1 MEMLSQ
7 EGPATSEPTGITF
20 GKIISSIQ
28 KELKTTKGLKKKE
41 QLLWWEIRWL
51 RISMGQFIQI
61 IRVTFF

>member
-28 KELKTTKGLKKKE
+28 KELKMTKSLSKIQ
-41 QLLWWEIRWL
+41 QLL
-51 RISMGQFIQI
+51 
-61 IRVTFF
+61 